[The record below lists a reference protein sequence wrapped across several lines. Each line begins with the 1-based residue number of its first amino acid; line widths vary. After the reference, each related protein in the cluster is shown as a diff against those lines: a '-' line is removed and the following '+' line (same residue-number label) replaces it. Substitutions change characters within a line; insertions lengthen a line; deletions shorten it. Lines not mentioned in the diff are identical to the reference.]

1 MEPQIKYVTT
11 KDDVSIAYW
20 TMGEG
25 EGVPYVIPRLNN
37 PTPNVHIA
45 VRPKLGREGE
55 EPPKT

>member
-11 KDDVSIAYW
+11 KDGVSIAYW

-37 PTPNVHIA
+37 PTPNIHIA
-45 VRPKLGREGE
+45 VKPKLGREGE
-55 EPPKT
+55 A